1 MAKQVELR
9 LYNTKMKQKELF
21 QSKERAFHILYRY
34 LKYLGYDVV
43 YVRNFND
50 MCARYCEEFLRDMD
64 DLQCLCPTHLPRVTQ
79 HMQQII
85 DMISKIIMNN
95 GCAYMIDGDVYFS
108 VDSFPEYG
116 RGSSAGRKLEY
127 DNYGIERVYVYS
139 RKKNLADFALWKA
152 AKPGEPS
159 VAFIEV

>member
-64 DLQCLCPTHLPRVTQ
+64 DLQCLRPTHLPRVTQ

-139 RKKNLADFALWKA
+139 RKKNLADFAFVEGCKA
-152 AKPGEPS
+152 W
-159 VAFIEV
+159 